1 MTPPDWISTSDAADM
16 LGVSAR
22 QVQRLARDGV
32 IPHRARWG
40 DQTWYQLD
48 RATVERLAGMS
59 HPSDTSH
66 MSRSRVPD
74 DATGQ

>member
-1 MTPPDWISTSDAADM
+1 MTPPDWIGTGEAADL

-48 RATVERLAGMS
+48 RATVERLARMS
-59 HPSDTSH
+59 HPSQMSQA
-66 MSRSRVPD
+66 SRSRVPD
-74 DATGQ
+74 DKSGE